1 VQMGIIA
8 LQGDVSE
15 HTEVMKKALK
25 GTDLVVQ
32 IRHAGIVPL
41 CQGLVLPGGESTTIS
56 RLLESTG
63 IAEEIKMA
71 ASAGKPV
78 LATCAGLVLVAKEI
92 EGNSSIKSLGLIDMK
107 VGRNIFGP
115 QRNSFEADL
124 DVKGFDK
131 PYKAVFI
138 RAPGIVNAGPDVEIL
153 ASIDGFAVAARQG
166 NVLCLAF
173 HPELTV
179 DLRFHQL
186 FLKMIQQVEEA

>member
-1 VQMGIIA
+1 MQIGIIA

-15 HTEVMKKALK
+15 HIDVMKKSLK

-32 IRHAGIVPL
+32 IRRAGIVPL

-56 RLLESTG
+56 RQLESTG
-63 IAEEIKMA
+63 IANEIKMA

-92 EGNSSIKSLGLIDMK
+92 EGNSSVKPLELIDIK

-138 RAPGIVNAGPDVEIL
+138 RAPGIVNAGPDVDIL
-153 ASIDGFAVAARQG
+153 ASIGDFAVAARQG

-186 FLKMIQQVEEA
+186 FFKMMRQAKET